1 MALGSLYVLPTEARV
16 QSLAADTPFWGR
28 IFPTRHYIPRGGKAI
43 APEAW
48 VCCEAT
54 EACTAAPY
62 RQHCREQSKPKPSK
76 TRVVGT
82 VDTGIETTMLDAGRV
97 PLARATTTPRVP
109 RRERST
115 NCAYDRERG
124 LLD

>member
-1 MALGSLYVLPTEARV
+1 MCLPTEPRV

-28 IFPTRHYIPRGGKAI
+28 IFPTCHYIPRGGKAI

-54 EACTAAPY
+54 EACTDPC

-76 TRVVGT
+76 TLGVDT
-82 VDTGIETTMLDAGRV
+82 VETGIETTILDADRV
-97 PLARATTTPRVP
+97 PLARAATTPRAP
-109 RRERST
+109 RRERSA
-115 NCAYDRERG
+115 NCAFHRERG